1 MVAVRQIPLARPY
14 LDGREEELVLD
25 VLRSGDLA
33 LGPMYRR
40 FEEAFADIAGTAHAV
55 ACSSGTAG
63 LHASLARLGVGPGDE
78 VVTSSF
84 SFVASANVILFQHA
98 TPVFADIDEQTFN
111 VDPAAVEA
119 AITPRTKA
127 ILPVHIFGY
136 PCDIG
141 AINAIAE
148 HHGLPVVED
157 ACEAL
162 GASVDGR
169 PVGAFGN
176 PAVYGFYPN
185 KQITTGEGGM
195 ITTDDPDVE
204 RELRSIVNQGRSD
217 NGDWLVHQR
226 LGFNFRMD
234 EMSAAVGLA
243 QLEKLEFMLAERARV
258 ARRYRQQLAGIEGV
272 ELPYEGRHPR
282 SWFIY
287 HVRLAEHID
296 RAAVIEAMAATGIST
311 RPYLPAI
318 HLQPEYRSRGMR
330 EGMLPVTE
338 RVSRSTLALPFF
350 IQLQDEDVD
359 HVCSSLPRGARHA
372 GLTWRCPWS
381 SWDTEST
388 RGPTASSRWSRSAMT
403 AETAAARASGSR
415 ESASR

>member
-1 MVAVRQIPLARPY
+1 MVMARQIPLARPY

-25 VLRSGDLA
+25 VLRSGNLA
-33 LGPMYRR
+33 LGPVYRR
-40 FEEAFADIAGTAHAV
+40 FEEAFATAAGTRYAV

-63 LHASLARLGVGPGDE
+63 LHACLARLGVGPGDE
-78 VVTSSF
+78 VITSSF
-84 SFVASANVILFQHA
+84 SFVASANVILFQRA
-98 TPVFADIDEQTFN
+98 TPVFAEMDELTFN
-111 VDPAAVEA
+111 IDPDAVEA
-119 AITPRTKA
+119 AITPRTRA

-136 PCDIG
+136 PCDIDRIG
-141 AINAIAE
+141 EIGRR
-148 HHGLPVVED
+148 HGVPVIED

-162 GASVDGR
+162 GASIDGR
-169 PVGAFGN
+169 PVGTFGN

-243 QLEKLEFMLAERARV
+243 QLEKLELMLEGRARV
-258 ARRYRQQLAGIEGV
+258 ARRYNELLAGVPGV
-272 ELPYEGRHPR
+272 ERPYEGPHAR

-287 HVRLAEHID
+287 HVRLDPSID
-296 RAAVIEAMAATGIST
+296 RRVVIDAMADRGIAT

-318 HLQPEYRSRGMR
+318 HLQPEYRRLGMR

-338 RVSRSTLALPFF
+338 RVSLSTLALPFF
-350 IQLQDEDVD
+350 IQLEDQDIEY
-359 HVCSSLPRGARHA
+359 VCSSL
-372 GLTWRCPWS
+372 
-381 SWDTEST
+381 
-388 RGPTASSRWSRSAMT
+388 
-403 AETAAARASGSR
+403 R
-415 ESASR
+415 EVIEAL

>member
-1 MVAVRQIPLARPY
+1 MARQIPLARPY

-25 VLRSGDLA
+25 VLRSGNLA
-33 LGPMYRR
+33 LGPVYRR
-40 FEEAFADIAGTAHAV
+40 FEEAFAATAGTRYAV

-63 LHASLARLGVGPGDE
+63 LHATLARLGVGPGDE
-78 VVTSSF
+78 VITSSF
-84 SFVASANVILFQHA
+84 SFISSANVILFQHA
-98 TPVFADIDEQTFN
+98 TPVFAEMDELTFN
-111 VDPAAVEA
+111 IDPDAVEA

-136 PCDIG
+136 PCQIDRISE
-141 AINAIAE
+141 IARR
-148 HHGLPVVED
+148 HGLPVIED

-162 GASVDGR
+162 GASLDGR
-169 PVGAFGN
+169 PVGSFGN

-195 ITTDDPDVE
+195 ITTDDPDIE

-217 NGDWLVHQR
+217 SGDWLVHQR

-243 QLEKLEFMLAERARV
+243 QLEKLEMMLEGRARV
-258 ARRYRQQLAGIEGV
+258 ARRYNQLLEGMPGV
-272 ELPYEGRHPR
+272 ERPYEGPHPR

-287 HVRLAEHID
+287 PVRLDSSID
-296 RAAVIEAMAATGIST
+296 RQAVIEGMAERGVAT

-318 HLQPEYRSRGMR
+318 HLQPEYRRLGMR

-350 IQLQDEDVD
+350 VQLDDQDIEY
-359 HVCSSLPRGARHA
+359 VCASL
-372 GLTWRCPWS
+372 
-381 SWDTEST
+381 
-388 RGPTASSRWSRSAMT
+388 
-403 AETAAARASGSR
+403 R
-415 ESASR
+415 EVIEAI

>member
-1 MVAVRQIPLARPY
+1 VVTVRQIPLARPF
-14 LDGREEELVLD
+14 LDRREEELVLE

-40 FEEAFADIAGTAHAV
+40 FEEAFADVAGTRYAV

-63 LHASLARLGVGPGDE
+63 LHACLQRVGVGPGDE
-78 VVTSSF
+78 VITSAF

-98 TPVFADIDEQTFN
+98 TPVFAEIDERTLN
-111 VDPAAVEA
+111 VDPAAIEA

-127 ILPVHIFGY
+127 IIPVHIFGY
-136 PCDIG
+136 PCEIG
-141 AINAIAE
+141 AISRIAAA
-148 HHGLPVVED
+148 HGLAVVED

-169 PVGAFGN
+169 PLGTFGN

-243 QLEKLEFMLAERARV
+243 QLEKLEFLLAERARV
-258 ARRYRQQLAGIEGV
+258 ASRYQQLLAGVDGIE
-272 ELPYEGRHPR
+272 LPHAGGHART
-282 SWFIY
+282 WFIY
-287 HVRLAEHID
+287 YVRLADGID
-296 RAAVIEAMAATGIST
+296 RRAVIEGMDARGIAT

-318 HLQPEYRSRGMR
+318 HLQPEYRRLGMC
-330 EGMLPVTE
+330 EGMLPITE

-350 IQLQDEDVD
+350 IQLEDQDIEY
-359 HVCSSLPRGARHA
+359 VCTSLR
-372 GLTWRCPWS
+372 
-381 SWDTEST
+381 EVIET
-388 RGPTASSRWSRSAMT
+388 RA
-403 AETAAARASGSR
+403 
-415 ESASR
+415 